1 MQSTVASSSVP
12 FGSNLS
18 TLAGDSNIAH
28 YLQNLPAHF
37 LTMKVVA
44 RVIFAVLL
52 AAIAAML
59 QGCGCDESAAK
70 SCTGLCAPM
79 TKCLSDAG
87 CCDYEEDGAKMKD
100 LMAAVCLLTPTDTDS
115 CA

>member
-1 MQSTVASSSVP
+1 MYSISVP
-12 FGSNLS
+12 IGSNLS
-18 TLAGDSNIAH
+18 TLAGNSNIAH
-28 YLQNLPAHF
+28 YLQNLPAHS

-44 RVIFAVLL
+44 RVIFAVLF

-59 QGCGCDESAAK
+59 QGCGCDENDAK
-70 SCTGLCAPM
+70 ACTGACAPL

-87 CCDYEEDGAKMKD
+87 CCDYEADGVKMKD
-100 LMAAVCLLTPTDTDS
+100 AMALICAITPTETDS